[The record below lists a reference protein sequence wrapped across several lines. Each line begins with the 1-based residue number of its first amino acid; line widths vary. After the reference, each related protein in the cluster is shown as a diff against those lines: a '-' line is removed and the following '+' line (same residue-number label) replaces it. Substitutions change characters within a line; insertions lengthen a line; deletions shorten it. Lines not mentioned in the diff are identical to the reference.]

1 MSSFSKI
8 LQKFVINSFIYDYL
22 HFLYFSNI
30 LSKQLIKSIEF
41 VNSHVYIG
49 KILIFLSTFLYN
61 MLLEFF

>member
-1 MSSFSKI
+1 MTAICISYISQTSYRIIKI
-8 LQKFVINSFIYDYL
+8 
-22 HFLYFSNI
+22 
-30 LSKQLIKSIEF
+30 IEF